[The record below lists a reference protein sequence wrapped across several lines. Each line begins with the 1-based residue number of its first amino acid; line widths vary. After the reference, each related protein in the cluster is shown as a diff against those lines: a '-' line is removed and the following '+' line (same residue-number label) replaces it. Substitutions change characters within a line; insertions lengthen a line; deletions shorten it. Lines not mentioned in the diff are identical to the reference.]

1 MKAFNTFSLTLAVLT
16 MAGSVAFAQYAPQ
29 GNCPNGRCNLSKSND
44 GSAWSRPNNY
54 DSAYEAGYRY
64 TTQPAVRP
72 AVGSMASD
80 FPELP
85 ATWSTRS
92 TRGNTSAV
100 QTDSFDRPAGNSLYD
115 HGSRVP
121 VDNSVPYSNDRGT
134 ARSRE
139 RVSQPVADPFNRNPN
154 TRYDQTYNDQLPAG
168 RTTDDRFAPA
178 DRYTPV
184 DRPAPVD
191 RYAPADR
198 YAPVDRHAPS
208 DDRDPFV
215 PAQRPLSQLDE
226 ESSKINDQLTYR
238 YQNPVTV
245 RAIRAMSTNQAVQLF
260 AEVSQKIDER
270 SLEPTSYDLRVR
282 RGLRNL
288 SMALDNQAFM
298 NGLGVSADSFR
309 TDGFRNTLSR
319 LADSSRVQNYQDAR
333 TVLNTVMQESQTVQG
348 LTQSVVAFEFANG
361 SIDTL
366 DKFSGLEPADPGSRN
381 GAELTDVKSAAL
393 EESIVGIGVE
403 VREHAEGLI
412 VTKPLRGGPA
422 TEAGIETGDIILSI
436 NGKSLTGMKMA
447 SSVDLMKGTSGS
459 QMKMRIFREG
469 KGERDFALTRR
480 SIRIWTVN
488 DTKILNG
495 TDVGYFSLSR
505 FSQNSTAEMDQALN
519 ELYSKG
525 MKSLIIDLRGNPGGL
540 LTTCV
545 EISDRFLACGT
556 IVTTKGRLSADNM
569 VEQAT
574 YNKTWSVPLV
584 VLVDG
589 DSASAS
595 EIFAA
600 AIQENGRGVV
610 VGTRSYGK
618 GSVQTHFPLSAI
630 GGDLRLTTAL
640 FYSPN
645 GRRMAGEGV
654 TPDVEVIDRDGVVNG
669 DEVLTE
675 ALRVARSQTLKDM
688 AKASG
693 TCKPQTPTAGRSSS
707 LNNIMDPGHTT
718 TSIR

>member
-1 MKAFNTFSLTLAVLT
+1 MKTFKTLTLTLALLT
-16 MAGSVAFAQYAPQ
+16 MAGSVAFAQYAP
-29 GNCPNGRCNLSKSND
+29 
-44 GSAWSRPNNY
+44 SR
-54 DSAYEAGYRY
+54 
-64 TTQPAVRP
+64 AVRQ
-72 AVGSMASD
+72 ASGSDASD

-85 ATWSTRS
+85 ASWSTFSRRS
-92 TRGNTSAV
+92 NTSAAPL
-100 QTDSFDRPAGNSLYD
+100 DSFNRPAGNGQFDYGYENRNLNSRNDEQVRY
-115 HGSRVP
+115 RVP
-121 VDNSVPYSNDRGT
+121 LDNY
-134 ARSRE
+134 A
-139 RVSQPVADPFNRNPN
+139 
-154 TRYDQTYNDQLPAG
+154 PA
-168 RTTDDRFAPA
+168 DRFAP
-178 DRYTPV
+178 V
-184 DRPAPVD
+184 DRNAPVD
-191 RYAPADR
+191 RYAP
-198 YAPVDRHAPS
+198 S
-208 DDRDPFV
+208 KGRDPFV
-215 PAQRPLSQLDE
+215 PAQQPQGQLDDE
-226 ESSKINDQLTYR
+226 TSAINDLLTYR

-245 RAIRAMSTNQAVQLF
+245 RAIRAMSTTQAVQLF
-260 AEVSQKIDER
+260 AEVSEKIDER

-282 RGLRNL
+282 RALRNL
-288 SMALDNQAFM
+288 TIALDNQAFM
-298 NGLGVSADSFR
+298 NGLGVSADSFS

-319 LADSSRVQNYQDAR
+319 MAGNGQVQNYRDAR
-333 TVLNTVMQESQTVQG
+333 TVLNTVMQSAQSVRG
-348 LTQSVVAFEFANG
+348 LTPSVVAFEFANA

-381 GAELTDVKSAAL
+381 GAEMTNMKSAAL
-393 EESIVGIGVE
+393 EENIVGIGVE

-412 VTKPLRGGPA
+412 VVKPLRGGPA
-422 TEAGIETGDIILSI
+422 AEAGLESGDIILSI
-436 NGKSLTGMKMA
+436 NGTKIGGMKMA

-459 QMKMRIFREG
+459 QMRMRIYRDG

-480 SIRIWTVN
+480 SVRVWTVN
-488 DTKILNG
+488 DTKLLSG

-505 FSQNSTAEMDQALN
+505 FSQNSTAEVDQALN
-519 ELYSKG
+519 ELYKKG
-525 MKSLIIDLRGNPGGL
+525 MKSLVLDLRGNPGGL

-569 VEQAT
+569 VERAT

-610 VGTRSYGK
+610 VGTQSYGK

-645 GRRMAGEGV
+645 GRKMSGEGV
-654 TPDVEVIDRDGVVNG
+654 TPDVEINDRDGVVNG
-669 DEVLTE
+669 DEVLVE
-675 ALRVARSQTLKDM
+675 AVRVARSQTLKDM
-688 AKASG
+688 AKTSG
-693 TCKPQTPTAGRSSS
+693 TCRTPMPSAQRSSS
-707 LNNIMDPGHTT
+707 LSNIMDPGHST

>member
-1 MKAFNTFSLTLAVLT
+1 MKSFNTFTLTLALLT
-16 MAGSVAFAQYAPQ
+16 MAGSVAFAQYTP
-29 GNCPNGRCNLSKSND
+29 S
-44 GSAWSRPNNY
+44 
-54 DSAYEAGYRY
+54 
-64 TTQPAVRP
+64 PAVRP
-72 AVGSMASD
+72 AFGSGAND

-85 ATWSTRS
+85 ASWSSFSRRS
-92 TRGNTSAV
+92 DASVTPV
-100 QTDSFDRPAGNSLYD
+100 DSFHRPDGNSQSDYRYD
-115 HGSRVP
+115 DRNLNSRNDEQVRYRAP
-121 VDNSVPYSNDRGT
+121 FDRYAPSGNDRADYRGQDRI
-134 ARSRE
+134 RSGRRD
-139 RVSQPVADPFNRNPN
+139 RVTQQPADPF
-154 TRYDQTYNDQLPAG
+154 G
-168 RTTDDRFAPA
+168 DDPKSDY
-178 DRYTPV
+178 DRYS
-184 DRPAPVD
+184 PVD

-198 YAPVDRHAPS
+198 FAPDDRSTPVDRYAPS
-208 DDRDPFV
+208 NGRDPFV
-215 PAQRPLSQLDE
+215 PAQQPKGQPDDE
-226 ESSKINDQLTYR
+226 TIAINDLLTYR

-245 RAIRAMSTNQAVQLF
+245 RAIRAMSTTQAVQLF
-260 AEVSQKIDER
+260 AEVSEKIDSR

-282 RGLRNL
+282 RALRNL
-288 SMALDNQAFM
+288 TIALDNEAFM
-298 NGLGVSADSFR
+298 NGLGISADSFS

-319 LADSSRVQNYQDAR
+319 VVGNGQVQNYNDAR
-333 TVLNTVMQESQTVQG
+333 TVLNTVMQSAQSVKG
-348 LTQSVVAFEFANG
+348 LTPSVVAFEFANA

-366 DKFSGLEPADPGSRN
+366 DRFSGLEPADPGSRN
-381 GAELTDVKSAAL
+381 GAELTNMKSAAL

-412 VTKPLRGGPA
+412 VVKPLRGGPA
-422 TEAGIETGDIILSI
+422 AEAGLESGDIILSI
-436 NGKSLTGMKMA
+436 NGKNISGMKMA

-459 QMKMRIFREG
+459 QMSMRIYRDG

-480 SIRIWTVN
+480 SVRVWTVN
-488 DTKILNG
+488 DKKLLPG

-505 FSQNSTAEMDQALN
+505 FSQNSTAEVDQALN
-519 ELYSKG
+519 ELYNKG
-525 MKSLIIDLRGNPGGL
+525 MKSLILDLRGNPGGL

-569 VEQAT
+569 VERAT
-574 YNKTWSVPLV
+574 YNKTWSVPLA

-610 VGTRSYGK
+610 VGTQSYGK

-645 GRRMAGEGV
+645 GRKMSGEGV
-654 TPDVEVIDRDGVVNG
+654 TPDVEINDRDGVVNG
-669 DEVLTE
+669 DEVLVE
-675 ALRVARSQTLKDM
+675 AVRVARSQTLKDM
-688 AKASG
+688 AKTSG
-693 TCKPQTPTAGRSSS
+693 TCRTPTPSGGRSSS
-707 LNNIMDPGHTT
+707 LSNIMDPGHST